1 MAAINEK
8 SIELTHGAA
17 KLVVDAR
24 TGSVLRL
31 EDTRTG
37 VARIDAK
44 KDGRNDGC
52 LFRTMVPA
60 ENWWSRVADSSHQK
74 RVRVSQ
80 RGGGAT
86 VEFPALVAADG
97 AETGVSARVDI
108 RPGGPDEFVFVLHLE
123 NSGSSTVLDTAFPV
137 LGGWHERGTGRIALG
152 ANSFVDPGCVARG
165 AGNNYAR
172 NGRRWAWQYPV
183 SIACPWVDFPGSGG
197 GLSYINY
204 MAEAR
209 NGRFWI
215 ENMDGYGDDFRLA
228 LGWIHLIALP
238 PGQSWTSPPVGVSV
252 HNGDWRATADRYAA
266 WFDTRHAPDYS
277 RPAIRSRIGFQNVFF
292 RGFDG
297 TPIRKLDRIPH
308 VAAVGRKFG
317 VDMLCVWDTLTLGNY
332 ARHNPRDLT
341 DYPPDERQ
349 LIARGLQRAER
360 EGTST
365 CALIN
370 FRHPNVGL
378 HLPDKRLLDRVQKR
392 YTGTPR
398 TENWAANH
406 TMGDLWSHHIGP
418 QSYVFSPFSRF
429 QRDRVIRISRDYLA
443 LGYTSMFYDQ
453 PFEYDPD
460 YGFAGRGKQPDMA
473 HHEALTL
480 VGKVRRLLL
489 AGNPNAVIIG
499 EESDILATPVIDQWM
514 SWSISEPSPALIE
527 RMELMRFSIP
537 HTILSWVVD
546 HEPERA
552 SLAFAFGMQ
561 LCLMVHGGDAT
572 LEDEPAFGSH
582 VHALANLRKA
592 TAERTVM
599 ARFRGTRGVEVEGG
613 EGFVAYAYDS
623 PAGPAIIAAAA
634 GKKAKGKVKVDRDAF
649 AAPGKPRGGA
659 LFRLDG
665 STVACSGSTRDFV
678 LGANEVAVWV
688 L

>member
-1 MAAINEK
+1 MAAVTEK
-8 SIELTHGAA
+8 SIALAHGAA

-31 EDTRTG
+31 ADARTG
-37 VARIDAK
+37 ADHIDAR

-52 LFRTMVPA
+52 LFRTMIPA
-60 ENWWSRVADSSHQK
+60 ENWWSRVADSSRQK
-74 RVRVSQ
+74 RPRCTP
-80 RGGGAT
+80 RNGGIDIAY
-86 VEFPALVAADG
+86 PNLVADDG
-97 AETGVSARVDI
+97 AETGVSARVEI

-123 NSGSSTVLDTAFPV
+123 NGGSGAVLDTAFPV
-137 LGGWHERGTGRIALG
+137 LGGWHEQGPGQIAMG
-152 ANSFVDPGCVARG
+152 ANSFVDPRCVARG

-172 NGRRWAWQYPV
+172 NGRRRAWGYPV
-183 SIACPWVDFPGSGG
+183 WMACPWVDVPGKGG

-204 MAEAR
+204 MTEAR

-215 ENMDGYGDDFRLA
+215 EDMDGYGEDFRLA
-228 LGWIHLIALP
+228 FGWIHLIALQ
-238 PGQSWTSPPVGVSV
+238 PGQSWTSPPVGISV
-252 HNGDWRATADRYAA
+252 HTGDWRTTADRYAA
-266 WFDTRHAPDYS
+266 WFDKRHAPDYS

-297 TPIRKLDRIPH
+297 TPIRNLDRIPH

-349 LIARGLQRAER
+349 VITRGLTRAER

-378 HLPDKRLLDRVQKR
+378 HLPDKKLLDRVQKR
-392 YTGTPR
+392 YTGTFR

-406 TMGDLWSHHIGP
+406 TIGDLWSHHIGP
-418 QSYVFSPFSRF
+418 QSYVFSPFSRAH
-429 QRDRVIRISRDYLA
+429 RDRVTRISCDYLD
-443 LGYTSMFYDQ
+443 LGYSSMFYDQ
-453 PFEYDPD
+453 PFEYEPD
-460 YGFAGRGKQPDMA
+460 YGFTGKGKEPDMA

-489 AGNPNAVIIG
+489 AANPGAVIIG

-514 SWSISEPSPALIE
+514 SWSISEPTPELVE
-527 RMELMRFSIP
+527 RVELMRYSMP

-546 HEPERA
+546 HEPDRA
-552 SLAFAFGMQ
+552 ALAFAFSMQ

-572 LEDEPAFGSH
+572 LDEEPAFASH
-582 VHALANLRKA
+582 VHALAALRTA

-599 ARFRGTRGVEVEGG
+599 ARFRGARGIDVEGG
-613 EGFVAYAYDS
+613 DGFVAYAYES
-623 PAGPAIIAAAA
+623 PSGPAVIAAAA
-634 GKKAKGKVKVDRDAF
+634 GKKAKGKVKVRRDAF
-649 AAPGKPRGGA
+649 AAPGKPRGGTI
-659 LFRLDG
+659 FRLDG
-665 STVACSGSTRDFV
+665 STVASSGSTRDFV
-678 LGANEVAVWV
+678 LGANEVAVWT